1 MERFSLWLNRNS
13 MYVALLAALIATCGS
28 LYFSEVRGYVPCV
41 LCWYQRILMYPLTG
55 VIAVGLLRRD
65 RNLPYYVLPLSLY
78 GVGMSGYHYLLE
90 KTDLFA
96 GSAACAQGV
105 SCTTQ
110 WINWF
115 GFVTIPFLAFTAFL
129 IITLMSVIALL
140 NGEPAA
146 EDEEG
151 ERLRTPWLQVSG
163 VVVAVLAVFAALFI
177 SGSASQAAASAAPS
191 LFATIAVTPG
201 PQILID
207 GAVSDPATLA
217 RGEQLYLQSCAAC
230 HGMDGLGVTNLGNQL
245 RNSEFL
251 ANNSDDEVLAIIRQ
265 GRELNDPLNTTG
277 LVMPPSG
284 GRPDLSDADILAI
297 IQYMRQ

>member
-177 SGSASQAAASAAPS
+177 SGMAGQTAASAAPS
-191 LFATIAVTPG
+191 PFATIAVTPG

-207 GAVSDPATLA
+207 GAVSDPITLA

-230 HGMDGLGVTNLGNQL
+230 HGMDGFGVTNLGNQL

>member
-1 MERFSLWLNRNS
+1 
-13 MYVALLAALIATCGS
+13 
-28 LYFSEVRGYVPCV
+28 
-41 LCWYQRILMYPLTG
+41 
-55 VIAVGLLRRD
+55 
-65 RNLPYYVLPLSLY
+65 
-78 GVGMSGYHYLLE
+78 
-90 KTDLFA
+90 
-96 GSAACAQGV
+96 
-105 SCTTQ
+105 
-110 WINWF
+110 
-115 GFVTIPFLAFTAFL
+115 
-129 IITLMSVIALL
+129 
-140 NGEPAA
+140 
-146 EDEEG
+146 
-151 ERLRTPWLQVSG
+151 
-163 VVVAVLAVFAALFI
+163 
-177 SGSASQAAASAAPS
+177 
-191 LFATIAVTPG
+191 VTPG

-251 ANNSDDEVLAIIRQ
+251 ANNTDAEVLAVIRQ

>member
-191 LFATIAVTPG
+191 PFAAMAVTPG